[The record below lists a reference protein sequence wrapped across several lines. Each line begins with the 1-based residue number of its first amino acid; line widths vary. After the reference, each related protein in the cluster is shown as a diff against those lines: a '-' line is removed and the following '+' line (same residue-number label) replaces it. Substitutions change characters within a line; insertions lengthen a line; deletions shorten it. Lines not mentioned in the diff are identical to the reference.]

1 MIIIDRR
8 AKMEKVENIA
18 KYILFLDKNNDIF
31 INNLLTLN
39 GRECYEGNVR
49 LNKYLHIMQMV
60 YFAMTDKK
68 LFNEEMYAFDNG
80 VVVNSVMNNYVYLK
94 STKNSYNIS
103 DENVKKYIEKMFNIL
118 KYAPLEDLIEI
129 SHQDEEWKK
138 KHNYYQKKDQ
148 LIDVDSQKENY
159 KIMCADFIEM
169 LDND

>member
-68 LFNEEMYAFDNG
+68 LFNEEMYAFNNG

>member
-1 MIIIDRR
+1 
-8 AKMEKVENIA
+8 MEKVENIA

-138 KHNYYQKKDQ
+138 KHNFYQKKEQ

-159 KIMCADFIEM
+159 KIMCADFIDM
-169 LDND
+169 LNND